1 MLEGTLTSGPSTAG
15 GGGGRRR
22 PDSSE
27 AGGGG
32 DTTQI
37 PSSSGS
43 SLPSTRC
50 SGAGARSASWDQ
62 AASASPLA
70 TSTDHSGVTSW
81 QTGTWNSRISVFSI
95 IVGVVTGAFSSSG
108 DFGGASSSDL
118 SSFPPCTA
126 RRKCDLQSDDS
137 SVAPRVVMTS
147 VAGGSVPGI
156 SRDMVFCW
164 SIRKHCV
171 SKVVE
176 TLVSYEDIVAWRGFL
191 CGRILTGRWTC
202 EENPV

>member
-1 MLEGTLTSGPSTAG
+1 MVMSE
-15 GGGGRRR
+15 GGGGRG
-22 PDSSE
+22 PDSPE
-27 AGGGG
+27 AGGGGGG

-43 SLPSTRC
+43 SLPSTRW

-70 TSTDHSGVTSW
+70 TSVDHSGVTSW
-81 QTGTWNSRISVFSI
+81 QTGTWNSWISVFSI
-95 IVGVVTGAFSSSG
+95 IVGVVTVAFSSSG

-137 SVAPRVVMTS
+137 SVAPSAEMTS
-147 VAGGSVPGI
+147 VSGGWMPGI
-156 SRDMVFCW
+156 SRDMVFCC